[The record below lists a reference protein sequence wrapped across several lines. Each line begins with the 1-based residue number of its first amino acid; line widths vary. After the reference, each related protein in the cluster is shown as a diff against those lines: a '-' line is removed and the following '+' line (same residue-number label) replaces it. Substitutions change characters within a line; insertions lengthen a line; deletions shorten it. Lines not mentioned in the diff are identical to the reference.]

1 MSKESLICLYEL
13 NLLTTIKIADKLFQP
28 LIAIDM
34 FVTGSIDERKSKLGS
49 YHNYEP
55 TPLIL

>member
-1 MSKESLICLYEL
+1 MFKESLICLYEL
-13 NLLTTIKIADKLFQP
+13 KLLTTIKIAVELFQ
-28 LIAIDM
+28 LVIEIDM
-34 FVTGSIDERKSKLGS
+34 FVTSSTNERKSKLGS